1 MPRSKQHSQEGDS
14 SRQGEAR
21 PSEASPEFIAYQHQL
36 RTDALP
42 YMTMLLQDG
51 QEETV
56 ETSTEYIKAYLKEMA
71 PRSPMERMLA
81 MQMLWQ
87 HVRIGKMVKM
97 VSNPSN
103 GELEVFSSLNATLE
117 TAMNTYR
124 RQVLAYQQLREPVQP
139 IKATQLNVAKQQ
151 VVAQHNQGKQ
161 ARKRTRAQEKP
172 SEASKELPPVREGP
186 DFFDQLRQQN
196 AAVGAVNGTAH
207 RRG

>member
-1 MPRSKQHSQEGDS
+1 MAKSKQRSQAGDS
-14 SRQGEAR
+14 PQQAETPLPESN
-21 PSEASPEFIAYQHQL
+21 PEFITYQHQL
-36 RTDALP
+36 RSDSLP

-56 ETSTEYIKAYLKEMA
+56 ETSTEYIEAYLKEMA
-71 PRSPMERMLA
+71 PRNPVERMLA

-87 HVRIGKMVKM
+87 HVRIGKMTRI
-97 VSNPSN
+97 VSNPNN
-103 GELEVFSSLNATLE
+103 GDLEVFSSLNATLE

-124 RQVLAYQQLREPVQP
+124 RQALAYQQLRDPVQP

-151 VVAQHNQGKQ
+151 VVAQQNQGKKS
-161 ARKRTRAQEKP
+161 RKRAPAKEKP
-172 SEASKELPPVREGP
+172 SEAPKELPPVREGP

-196 AAVGAVNGTAH
+196 AAVGTVNGTAH